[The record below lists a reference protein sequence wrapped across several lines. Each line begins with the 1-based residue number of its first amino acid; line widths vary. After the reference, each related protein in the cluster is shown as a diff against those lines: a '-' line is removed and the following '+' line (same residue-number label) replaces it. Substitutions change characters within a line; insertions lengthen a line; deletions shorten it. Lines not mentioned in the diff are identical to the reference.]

1 MTNLPES
8 PASPDQ
14 PHGDHVRDESMHGDP
29 VLGEPVLV
37 DPVLASPVQGDVLG
51 GLRSMV
57 DVVTGLGGSSAAVD
71 TLSDEAVLEG
81 HVLIAGARRALDT
94 QAAWFAAT
102 LARRSRPELG
112 GQGLAAR
119 RGFRTP
125 EDLLQTIS
133 GSSKSDAAK
142 LLGVGRLLVETDAA
156 EKAAREA
163 AEAQKLLDETPPLD
177 GAVPALPPVDLPVP
191 AAAVPPW
198 HAPIGR
204 ALGEG
209 WLSVEKADALRKG
222 LGDLDRAITTE
233 KLASALARLLTEAR
247 TLNADQLFKRARRVR
262 DVLDEAG
269 IAAREK
275 AAYDDRSLRF
285 YRLHT
290 GQVRMVGLFAPEDGE
305 YLMQTYDS
313 ITSPRRGGVRFVDKE
328 QAAWAKRVQDD
339 PRTTEQ
345 LTADGFLALIKLGVK
360 ADPKRIAGGR
370 SPAVRMITIRPR
382 NTTPTGTAPSGTA
395 PSSTTPSGTAPTGT
409 APTGTA
415 PTGASQSGTT
425 HIGTAS
431 TGTAAG
437 GTEPSGPTPAAAD
450 EPASAAGAHPGAETH
465 TLQPGVIEGTAVT
478 VSTET
483 LERNL
488 CDSGILDVTFDDHGS
503 GIDLGREQRTF
514 SPEQRTALAIR
525 DGGCMW
531 PGCDRPPSWTE
542 THHIQHW
549 KDDAG
554 QTNLDLGILLC
565 RADHLRL
572 HNEHWRI
579 TRDNTGQCS
588 PHHPDSTPTRH
599 PSPSPART
607 RFSAT
612 PTEPRT
618 WPEARWSP
626 VPPEYRPHIDR
637 TVSVTEHRRIESGR
651 RARTCPCRI
660 EG

>member
-1 MTNLPES
+1 MSNMPES

-14 PHGDHVRDESMHGDP
+14 PYRDRVFGESVQGGP
-29 VLGEPVLV
+29 VLDNPVL
-37 DPVLASPVQGDVLG
+37 DNSGQGCPVLNNPGQGGGVLA
-51 GLRSMV
+51 GLRSMA

-71 TLSDEAVLEG
+71 ALTDEAVLEG
-81 HVLIAGARRALDT
+81 QVLIAGARRALET

-112 GQGLAAR
+112 GKGLAAR
-119 RGFRTP
+119 QGYRSP

-133 GSSKSDAAK
+133 GSSKGDAAK
-142 LLGVGRLLVETDAA
+142 LLAVGRLLAEADAA

-163 AEAQKLLDETPPLD
+163 AEAQKLFDETPPLD
-177 GAVPALPPVDLPVP
+177 GQGGHGGNDGLDGQGGNGEQPPLDGMAPHLPPVPP
-191 AAAVPPW
+191 AAVPPW

-204 ALGEG
+204 ALAEG

-222 LGDLDRAITTE
+222 LGDLDRAITPE
-233 KLASALARLLTEAR
+233 KLASALARLLAEAR

-305 YLMQTYDS
+305 YLMQTYDA

-345 LTADGFLALIKLGVK
+345 LTADAFLALTKLGVK

-370 SPAVRMITIRPR
+370 SPAVRMVTIRPR
-382 NTTPTGTAPSGTA
+382 NTTPTGAISTG
-395 PSSTTPSGTAPTGT
+395 SSPAGPAATDAAPTGNT
-409 APTGTA
+409 
-415 PTGASQSGTT
+415 PTGASQSE
-425 HIGTAS
+425 TAS
-431 TGTAAG
+431 TGIASTGAAPTSTAPTGTTQVSTASIGAAAG
-437 GTEPSGPTPAAAD
+437 GTETGGPTLAADALASDAAAGP
-450 EPASAAGAHPGAETH
+450 ETETPA
-465 TLQPGVIEGTAVT
+465 LQPGVIEGTAVT
-478 VSTET
+478 VSSET
-483 LERNL
+483 LERNR
-488 CDSGILDVTFDDHGS
+488 CDSGLLNVTFDDHGR
-503 GIDLGREQRTF
+503 GVDLGREQRTF
-514 SPEQRTALAIR
+514 SPAQRAALALR

-549 KDDAG
+549 TDDAG
-554 QTNLDLGILLC
+554 ETNLADGILLC
-565 RADHLRL
+565 RSDHLRL
-572 HNEHWRI
+572 HNEHWHI
-579 TRDNTGQCS
+579 TRDHTGQYWLT
-588 PHHPDSTPTRH
+588 PPPDSTPTIN
-599 PSPSPART
+599 PSS
-607 RFSAT
+607 
-612 PTEPRT
+612 
-618 WPEARWSP
+618 
-626 VPPEYRPHIDR
+626 
-637 TVSVTEHRRIESGR
+637 
-651 RARTCPCRI
+651 
-660 EG
+660 

>member
-14 PHGDHVRDESMHGDP
+14 PHGDR
-29 VLGEPVLV
+29 VLCGSVH
-37 DPVLASPVQGDVLG
+37 DGVLG
-51 GLRSMV
+51 GLRSIV

-81 HVLIAGARRALDT
+81 HALIAEARRALET
-94 QAAWFAAT
+94 QAAWFAAA

-112 GQGLAAR
+112 GKGLAAR
-119 RGFRTP
+119 KGFRSP
-125 EDLLQTIS
+125 EDLLQSIS
-133 GSSKSDAAK
+133 GSSKGDAVK
-142 LLGVGRLLVETDAA
+142 LLGVGRLVAETDAA

-163 AEAQKLLDETPPLD
+163 EEAQKLLDETPPLD
-177 GAVPALPPVDLPVP
+177 GVAPDLPPVDLPVL

-222 LGDLDRAITTE
+222 LGDLDRAITPE

-305 YLMQTYDS
+305 YLMQTYDA

-345 LTADGFLALIKLGVK
+345 LTADAFLALTKLGVK
-360 ADPKRIAGGR
+360 ADPKRLAGGR
-370 SPAVRMITIRPR
+370 NPAVRMVTIRPR
-382 NTTPTGTAPSGTA
+382 
-395 PSSTTPSGTAPTGT
+395 GTAPTGT

-415 PTGASQSGTT
+415 ATGAAPTGTAPTGAAPTGAAPAGAAFTGVASSGTA
-425 HIGTAS
+425 HVGTAS
-431 TGTAAG
+431 IGALAD
-437 GTEPSGPTPAAAD
+437 GTEPGGSAPDTMDDTID
-450 EPASAAGAHPGAETH
+450 EPTADSGAGRGAEALP
-465 TLQPGVIEGTAVT
+465 LQPGVIEGTAIT

-483 LERNL
+483 LERNR
-488 CDSGILDVTFDDHGS
+488 CDSGLLDVTFDDRGS
-503 GIDLGREQRTF
+503 GVDLGREQRTF
-514 SPEQRTALAIR
+514 NPAQRAALALR

-549 KDDAG
+549 KDDHG
-554 QTNLDLGILLC
+554 ETNLDDGILLC
-565 RADHLRL
+565 RSDHLRL

-579 TRDNTGQCS
+579 KRDDTGQYWLS
-588 PHHPDSTPTRH
+588 PP
-599 PSPSPART
+599 PALD
-607 RFSAT
+607 
-612 PTEPRT
+612 
-618 WPEARWSP
+618 PEQ
-626 VPPEYRPHIDR
+626 RPILLTSKSQILRD
-637 TVSVTEHRRIESGR
+637 TD
-651 RARTCPCRI
+651 
-660 EG
+660 

>member
-1 MTNLPES
+1 M
-8 PASPDQ
+8 
-14 PHGDHVRDESMHGDP
+14 
-29 VLGEPVLV
+29 
-37 DPVLASPVQGDVLG
+37 
-51 GLRSMV
+51 
-57 DVVTGLGGSSAAVD
+57 
-71 TLSDEAVLEG
+71 
-81 HVLIAGARRALDT
+81 
-94 QAAWFAAT
+94 
-102 LARRSRPELG
+102 
-112 GQGLAAR
+112 
-119 RGFRTP
+119 
-125 EDLLQTIS
+125 LQSIS
-133 GSSKSDAAK
+133 GSSKGDAVK
-142 LLGVGRLLVETDAA
+142 LLGVGRLLAETDAA
-156 EKAAREA
+156 ERAAREA
-163 AEAQKLLDETPPLD
+163 ADVQKRLEGTPPLD
-177 GAVPALPPVDLPVP
+177 GPDGADGPPPRDGTVPNLPPVVP
-191 AAAVPPW
+191 PAAVPPW

-204 ALGEG
+204 ALAEG

-222 LGDLDRAITTE
+222 LGDLDRAITPE
-233 KLASALARLLTEAR
+233 KLASALARLLAEAR

-285 YRLHT
+285 WRLST

-305 YLMQTYDS
+305 YLMSTYDA

-345 LTADGFLALIKLGVK
+345 LTADAFLALTKLGVK

-370 SPAVRMITIRPR
+370 SPAVRMVTIRP
-382 NTTPTGTAPSGTA
+382 T
-395 PSSTTPSGTAPTGT
+395 STTPAGTSPSGAVSTGMAPTGT

-415 PTGASQSGTT
+415 SAGTT
-425 HIGTAS
+425 QVRTAS
-431 TGTAAG
+431 IGAAAG
-437 GTEPSGPTPAAAD
+437 GTEPGGSTPAAAD
-450 EPASAAGAHPGAETH
+450 ELASHAGANRATETPA
-465 TLQPGVIEGTAVT
+465 LQPGVIEGTAVT

-514 SPEQRTALAIR
+514 SHDQRAALAIR

-549 KDDAG
+549 KDDTG
-554 QTNLDLGILLC
+554 ETNLDDGILLC

-579 TRDNTGQCS
+579 TRDDTGRYWL
-588 PHHPDSTPTRH
+588 TP
-599 PSPSPART
+599 PPGLD
-607 RFSAT
+607 
-612 PTEPRT
+612 PRQQPILLT
-618 WPEARWSP
+618 SKNALTGWS
-626 VPPEYRPHIDR
+626 
-637 TVSVTEHRRIESGR
+637 ESGE
-651 RARTCPCRI
+651 PHS
-660 EG
+660 

>member
-1 MTNLPES
+1 MINLPES

-14 PHGDHVRDESMHGDP
+14 PHGER
-29 VLGEPVLV
+29 
-37 DPVLASPVQGDVLG
+37 VQGGVLG
-51 GLRSMV
+51 GLRSMA

-112 GQGLAAR
+112 GKGLAAR
-119 RGFRTP
+119 QGFRTP
-125 EDLLQTIS
+125 EDLLQSVS
-133 GSSKSDAAK
+133 GSSKGDAVK
-142 LLGVGRLLVETDAA
+142 LLGVGRLLAEADAA
-156 EKAAREA
+156 QKAAREA
-163 AEAQKLLDETPPLD
+163 AEAQKLLDGTPPLNEAAPD
-177 GAVPALPPVDLPVP
+177 LPPVDPPVP

-204 ALGEG
+204 ALREG
-209 WLSVEKADALRKG
+209 WLSVEKADSLRKG
-222 LGDLDRAITTE
+222 LGDLDRAITAE
-233 KLASALARLLTEAR
+233 KLATALARLLAEAR

-275 AAYDDRSLRF
+275 AVYDDRSLRF
-285 YRLHT
+285 WRLNT

-305 YLMQTYDS
+305 YLMNTYDA

-345 LTADGFLALIKLGVK
+345 LTADAFLALMKLGVK

-370 SPAVRMITIRPR
+370 SPAVRMITIRP
-382 NTTPTGTAPSGTA
+382 TSATPTGF
-395 PSSTTPSGTAPTGT
+395 APTGT
-409 APTGTA
+409 TPTDAAPTEAPSPTA
-415 PTGASQSGTT
+415 DAAANPE
-425 HIGTAS
+425 
-431 TGTAAG
+431 TAA
-437 GTEPSGPTPAAAD
+437 PA
-450 EPASAAGAHPGAETH
+450 
-465 TLQPGVIEGTAVT
+465 LQPGVIEGTAVT
-478 VSTET
+478 VSAET
-483 LERNL
+483 VERNR
-488 CDSGILDVTFDDHGS
+488 CDSGLLDVTFDDHGS
-503 GIDLGREQRTF
+503 GVDLGREQRTF
-514 SPEQRTALAIR
+514 SPSQRVALAIR

-549 KDDAG
+549 KDDTG
-554 QTNLDLGILLC
+554 QTNLDQGILLC

-579 TRDNTGQCS
+579 ARDDTGRYWL
-588 PHHPDSTPTRH
+588 TP
-599 PSPSPART
+599 PPGLD
-607 RFSAT
+607 
-612 PTEPRT
+612 
-618 WPEARWSP
+618 PEQ
-626 VPPEYRPHIDR
+626 RPILLTSKSEILRDDD
-637 TVSVTEHRRIESGR
+637 
-651 RARTCPCRI
+651 
-660 EG
+660 

>member
-1 MTNLPES
+1 MTTLPVS

-14 PHGDHVRDESMHGDP
+14 PHGDR
-29 VLGEPVLV
+29 
-37 DPVLASPVQGDVLG
+37 VLG
-51 GLRSMV
+51 GVLDGFRSMV
-57 DVVTGLGGSSAAVD
+57 NVVTGLGGSSAAVD

-81 HVLIAGARRALDT
+81 HALIAEARRALDT
-94 QAAWFAAT
+94 QAAWFAAA

-112 GQGLAAR
+112 GKGLAAR
-119 RGFRTP
+119 KGFRSP
-125 EDLLQTIS
+125 EDLLQSIS
-133 GSSKSDAAK
+133 GSSKGDAVK

-177 GAVPALPPVDLPVP
+177 GQDGIGGGAGPDGTGGQPPLDGLAPSMPPVP

-222 LGDLDRAITTE
+222 LGDLDKAITPE
-233 KLASALARLLTEAR
+233 KLATALARLLTEAR

-305 YLMQTYDS
+305 YLMQTYDA

-345 LTADGFLALIKLGVK
+345 LTADAFLALTKLGAK

-370 SPAVRMITIRPR
+370 SPAVRMVTIRPR
-382 NTTPTGTAPSGTA
+382 NNTPTGTT
-395 PSSTTPSGTAPTGT
+395 PTGT

-415 PTGASQSGTT
+415 LIGVAPAGATPTGITPTSAAPTDAAPTGSAFTGVAPSA
-425 HIGTAS
+425 TAQVR
-431 TGTAAG
+431 TALIGTAAG
-437 GTEPSGPTPAAAD
+437 GTEPGGPTPDAV
-450 EPASAAGAHPGAETH
+450 AET
-465 TLQPGVIEGTAVT
+465 TADAGRETEAPALQPGVIEGTAVT
-478 VSTET
+478 VSTDT
-483 LERNL
+483 LERNR
-488 CDSGILDVTFDDHGS
+488 CDSGLLDVTFDNHGS

-514 SPEQRTALAIR
+514 SSAQRAALALR

-549 KDDAG
+549 KDDEG
-554 QTNLDLGILLC
+554 PTNLDQGILLC

-579 TRDNTGQCS
+579 TRDDTGRYWL
-588 PHHPDSTPTRH
+588 TP
-599 PSPSPART
+599 PPGLD
-607 RFSAT
+607 
-612 PTEPRT
+612 
-618 WPEARWSP
+618 PEQTAILLTSK
-626 VPPEYRPHIDR
+626 
-637 TVSVTEHRRIESGR
+637 SGILR
-651 RARTCPCRI
+651 DDD
-660 EG
+660 

>member
-1 MTNLPES
+1 MTNLPESPES

-14 PHGDHVRDESMHGDP
+14 PHGDQVHGD
-29 VLGEPVLV
+29 PVLV
-37 DPVLASPVQGDVLG
+37 DPVLANPVLANPVQGDVLG

-119 RGFRTP
+119 RGYRTP

-133 GSSKSDAAK
+133 GSSKSDAVK

-163 AEAQKLLDETPPLD
+163 AEAQRLLDEIPPLD

-222 LGDLDRAITTE
+222 LGDLDRAITPE
-233 KLASALARLLTEAR
+233 KLTSALARLLSEAR

-305 YLMQTYDS
+305 YLMQTYDA

-345 LTADGFLALIKLGVK
+345 LTADAFLALTKLGVK

-370 SPAVRMITIRPR
+370 NPAVRMVTIHPR
-382 NTTPTGTAPSGTA
+382 
-395 PSSTTPSGTAPTGT
+395 STT
-409 APTGTA
+409 PTGTA
-415 PTGASQSGTT
+415 PTGAAFTGVAPTATAQV
-425 HIGTAS
+425 GTAS
-431 TGTAAG
+431 TGAAAS
-437 GTEPSGPTPAAAD
+437 GTEPGGPTAAA
-450 EPASAAGAHPGAETH
+450 EELASDAASSPGTATPE
-465 TLQPGVIEGTAVT
+465 LKPGVIEGTAVT
-478 VSTET
+478 VSAET

-488 CDSGILDVTFDDHGS
+488 CDTGILDVTFDDHGH
-503 GIDLGREQRTF
+503 GLDLGREQRTF
-514 SPEQRTALAIR
+514 SPAQRAALAIR

-549 KDDAG
+549 KDDTG
-554 QTNLDLGILLC
+554 QTNLADGILLC

-579 TRDNTGQCS
+579 TRDDTGRYWLTPPPRLDPEQT
-588 PHHPDSTPTRH
+588 PIPLTSTSTILRD
-599 PSPSPART
+599 T
-607 RFSAT
+607 
-612 PTEPRT
+612 
-618 WPEARWSP
+618 
-626 VPPEYRPHIDR
+626 D
-637 TVSVTEHRRIESGR
+637 
-651 RARTCPCRI
+651 
-660 EG
+660 